1 MKNILGYYLMPH
13 PPLIIPSIGKGEEK
27 KIQNTINACE
37 SIGKEISILKPE
49 TIVVITPHATMFSD
63 AIAISN
69 EEKIKGNLIKFR
81 DFETN
86 IELEIDKEFND
97 ELLNLC
103 KSENIS
109 AAGID
114 SNLLRRF
121 NKDYELDHGTMVPMY
136 FINKYYTDYKLVH
149 ITYSILNDIELYKF
163 GMAIQKTAKNLNKN
177 TVIIASGDLSHRL
190 TEEGPY
196 EYLPQGAKFD
206 KELIENLENGNV
218 VNIFNMDKCMIE
230 EAGECGLRSLYI
242 LLGAMEGNSI
252 QGELLSY
259 EGPFGV
265 GYGVMKFKQEGEN
278 ISNLDKLLKIKEE
291 SFNKKIS
298 NSNPYVKLARE
309 SLNYYFKYKRLMIAS
324 NDLPREMLEERHGVF
339 VSLKKFGQLRG
350 CIGTIFPTTDCV
362 ANEIIRNAIQA
373 AIADPRFLE
382 VTEDELV
389 DIDIS
394 VDVLTNPIK
403 AIKEELNPKIYGV
416 IVSKGQNRGLLLP
429 DLEGVDTVEEQL
441 NIACQKGGIDPN
453 SDYSIEKFEVIRY
466 KEGKNNEI

>member
-1 MKNILGYYLMPH
+1 
-13 PPLIIPSIGKGEEK
+13 
-27 KIQNTINACE
+27 
-37 SIGKEISILKPE
+37 
-49 TIVVITPHATMFSD
+49 MFSD

-109 AAGID
+109 ATGID

-230 EAGECGLRSLYI
+230 EAGECGIRSLYI
-242 LLGAMEGNSI
+242 LLGDMEGNSI

-265 GYGVMKFKQEGEN
+265 GYGVMKFKQESEN

-394 VDVLTNPIK
+394 VDVLTNTIK

-441 NIACQKGGIDPN
+441 NIACQKGGINPN
-453 SDYSIEKFEVIRY
+453 SDYNIEKFEVIRY
-466 KEGKNNEI
+466 KEGENNEI